1 MSTLTEEEIKQRCL
15 GNLRIIRNQ
24 ILNTTDKYA
33 TLDFP
38 HPTEEKKQE
47 WFSYRQ
53 ALRDLTTTVVEQN
66 VVLDADLTN
75 VVFPTPPS

>member
-1 MSTLTEEEIKQRCL
+1 MSTLTEEQIKEKCL
-15 GNLRIIRNQ
+15 NNLRIIRNG
-24 ILNTTDKYA
+24 ILNSTDKYA

-47 WFSYRQ
+47 WFVYRQ
-53 ALRDLTTTVVEQN
+53 ALRDLTITVVEQN

>member
-1 MSTLTEEEIKQRCL
+1 MSTLTEEQIKQKCL

-24 ILNTTDKYA
+24 MLSSTDKYA

-47 WFSYRQ
+47 WFAYRQ
-53 ALRDLTTTVVEQN
+53 SLRDITTTVVEQN
-66 VVLDADLTN
+66 VVLDAYLTN